1 MLKIDYLFFFQFF
14 GVEKERE
21 RERQRKSRETGL
33 IINEEWYEVNDDLF
47 FKLLF
52 DKNKR
57 EWNQDDQEV
66 MKS

>member
-1 MLKIDYLFFFQFF
+1 MEQK
-14 GVEKERE
+14 KRE

-33 IINEEWYEVNDDLF
+33 IINEEWHEVNDDSF

-57 EWNQDDQEV
+57 EWNQDD
-66 MKS
+66 

>member
-14 GVEKERE
+14 GIEKEIE

-33 IINEEWYEVNDDLF
+33 IINEEWYEVNNDLF